1 MRTKKVKP
9 PPKKFEFV
17 LNIYKRHDDIMK
29 KDYILF
35 AFNTTKEFLTF
46 RYILNIDEE
55 IKGTNISFNIIGFQ
69 APTGD
74 LSNSGAA
81 EYEYRMYDFKYTEY
95 CVHVH
100 RKDVDSSKFKFKVQ
114 RSKSTPIK
122 IISTPRSSFI
132 EISS

>member
-9 PPKKFEFV
+9 PPKKFEFA
-17 LNIYKRHDDIMK
+17 LNVSKLHDNIMK
-29 KDYILF
+29 KDYISF
-35 AFNTTKEFLTF
+35 GFYTTKEFLTF

-55 IKGTNISFNIIGFQ
+55 IKGNNISFNIIGFQ

-74 LSNSGAA
+74 LSNPGVA

-114 RSKSTPIK
+114 RSKTTPIK
-122 IISTPRSSFI
+122 IVSTPRNSFI
-132 EISS
+132 DITA